1 VVAEERLCS
10 LTEMAE
16 SLGLAEPTARRY
28 RDAFEEFL
36 PSVGVGRRRKF
47 TEPAKQVLARIAT
60 LVHEQRMPVEVVR
73 RILSSERTQAELNLG
88 PATAAPGNVADEL
101 QAIREALQ
109 SLASLVHKR
118 QWPDTPVAGEAGGFS
133 NGEPVL
139 RDGDGWA
146 DQRLGAALLS
156 LRELISESVGV
167 TLRQMERLQQ
177 AQEETRVRLQQVS
190 EDLFR
195 RDEQAQL
202 LMEAT
207 ADIAARC
214 EALAERVESPNGP
227 GRRLWRAPRK
237 APSSAE

>member
-1 VVAEERLCS
+1 MVAEEKLYS

-47 TEPAKQVLARIAT
+47 TDQAKQVLARVAG

-73 RILSSERTQAELNLG
+73 RILASERTQTDLNLAPSTAVSADLTAELRTL
-88 PATAAPGNVADEL
+88 
-101 QAIREALQ
+101 REAVET
-109 SLASLVHKR
+109 LAAFVEVQRYQPLDQR
-118 QWPDTPVAGEAGGFS
+118 S
-133 NGEPVL
+133 NGV
-139 RDGDGWA
+139 D
-146 DQRLGAALLS
+146 AALFS
-156 LRELISESVGV
+156 LRELVTESVGV
-167 TLRQMERLQQ
+167 TLRQIERLQE
-177 AQEETRVRLQQVS
+177 AQDETRARLHQLS

-207 ADIAARC
+207 AVIAARY
-214 EALAERVESPNGP
+214 EELAARSEMTNGG
-227 GRRLWRAPRK
+227 GRRLWRSPR
-237 APSSAE
+237 

>member
-1 VVAEERLCS
+1 MAWTPTGRGAVVAEERLYS
-10 LTEMAE
+10 LTEMAD

-47 TEPAKQVLARIAT
+47 TEAAKQALARIAS

-73 RILSSERTQAELNLG
+73 RILVSERTQTELNLA
-88 PATAAPGNVADEL
+88 PPHAAAGDLAGEL
-101 QAIREALQ
+101 RAVREALET
-109 SLASLVHKR
+109 LASR
-118 QWPDTPVAGEAGGFS
+118 APEQQ
-133 NGEPVL
+133 EPPPARL
-139 RDGDGWA
+139 RDGSDG
-146 DQRLGAALLS
+146 DRLGAAVLA
-156 LRELISESVGV
+156 LRELITESVGV
-167 TLRQMERLQQ
+167 TLRQIERLQE
-177 AQEETRVRLQQVS
+177 AQEETRARLHQLS

-214 EALAERVESPNGP
+214 EELAGRAANPNG
-227 GRRLWRAPRK
+227 GSRRLWRG
-237 APSSAE
+237 

>member
-1 VVAEERLCS
+1 MAAEERLYS

-47 TEPAKQVLARIAT
+47 TEPAKQMLARIAT

-88 PATAAPGNVADEL
+88 SAPPPAPEDVVQEL
-101 QAIREALQ
+101 QAIRGALQ
-109 SLASLVHKR
+109 ALASTVEER
-118 QWPDTPVAGEAGGFS
+118 QWPELLGNGETRTFS
-133 NGEPVL
+133 LGEPVPMEQ
-139 RDGDGWA
+139 DGWRE
-146 DQRLGAALLS
+146 QQFGAALLS
-156 LRELISESVGV
+156 MRELLTESVGV
-167 TLRQMERLQQ
+167 ILRQLERLQQ
-177 AQEETRVRLQQVS
+177 SQEEVRVRLQQVN

-214 EALAERVESPNGP
+214 EAIAAKVESPNGS
-227 GRRLWRAPRK
+227 GRRLWRAPR
-237 APSSAE
+237 